1 MQVKEV
7 IISFF
12 MLIKQDIPTSKDEL
26 DMQCEAFIKEEFN
39 ESCNFDVDD
48 AVKKL
53 EKLGLVSRVSWWWSC
68 LPYVCSVSKTN
79 IEVGQD
85 SEDKYRCV
93 SIKEAND
100 IMGTTT
106 EEMVLKARSG
116 GDYED
121 EEVVD
126 NENQMNPEDELNAK
140 EQRYQSKLGEFET
153 LWM

>member
-1 MQVKEV
+1 M
-7 IISFF
+7 
-12 MLIKQDIPTSKDEL
+12 
-26 DMQCEAFIKEEFN
+26 
-39 ESCNFDVDD
+39 
-48 AVKKL
+48 
-53 EKLGLVSRVSWWWSC
+53 
-68 LPYVCSVSKTN
+68 
-79 IEVGQD
+79 
-85 SEDKYRCV
+85 

-121 EEVVD
+121 EELVD